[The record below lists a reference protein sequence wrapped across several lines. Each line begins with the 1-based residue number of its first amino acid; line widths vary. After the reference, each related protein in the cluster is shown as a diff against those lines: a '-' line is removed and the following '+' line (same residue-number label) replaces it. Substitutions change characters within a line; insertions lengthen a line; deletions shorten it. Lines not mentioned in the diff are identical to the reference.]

1 MQCVIEKGKKYQHY
15 YDVQRINQE
24 IHSIGAILFAH
35 KSEVVFHIGTGE
47 NAVRQFEGYGP
58 ITNISG
64 EHGVIGFFEDGYI
77 YLVNHDFIYERTFTI
92 TANQELARYENDE
105 FISCGKK
112 ITITLSA
119 GAGTLLKLQ

>member
-1 MQCVIEKGKKYQHY
+1 MTFGNGTMQCVIEKGKNISIIMMFKELIRKYILLELFSLH
-15 YDVQRINQE
+15 INQKWYF
-24 IHSIGAILFAH
+24 IL
-35 KSEVVFHIGTGE
+35 E
-47 NAVRQFEGYGP
+47 YGP